1 MAPNQYGSSTMGVK
15 KSAVRTMAVSS
26 EMRYTPASSAFAD
39 PTSTFG
45 SDNCGKCP
53 RTWDKSAGLNFAAQ
67 PAQLER
73 CVSLIS
79 MITEYIVFAENV
91 NEYFVTRARHRGAAG
106 YKTSR
111 RMPLTSLSSY
121 RSLLHRYG
129 MSMIAPGSRILYSAL
144 NASASTTR
152 CC

>member
-15 KSAVRTMAVSS
+15 KSAVRTIAVSP

-45 SDNCGKCP
+45 SDNCGRCP

-67 PAQLER
+67 PAQLDR

-79 MITEYIVFAENV
+79 MQLNILFFTE
-91 NEYFVTRARHRGAAG
+91 
-106 YKTSR
+106 
-111 RMPLTSLSSY
+111 
-121 RSLLHRYG
+121 
-129 MSMIAPGSRILYSAL
+129 MSMDTLTNRESIS
-144 NASASTTR
+144 
-152 CC
+152 